1 MTSNSDYTILIAD
14 DESSIIEGLSAL
26 LIEEDYKTKTAR
38 DGDGALTLLKEETI
52 PLALVDLNM
61 PGRTGLEILKEVK
74 SQNIST
80 EVIIITG
87 QGTIDTAVEAMK
99 EGAYDYLTKPV
110 QPKRLRSIVPKALER
125 YELVANNRNLAEKNQ
140 SLSAENEKLELALEK
155 LSKMIGEHDTMVQ
168 VNEIID
174 AVADTTASVLIT
186 GESGTG
192 KELVAQAIHNKSS
205 RNKSPFIAV
214 NCSAFPRDL
223 LESELF
229 GHEKGAFTG
238 AVKEKAGCF
247 EMADN
252 GTLFLD
258 EIGEMPADT
267 QAKLLRVLEEKNF
280 RRLGGMKEISVDV
293 RVVAATNRDI
303 KAALDDGTL
312 REDLYFRLSVMDV
325 ELPPLRDR
333 ISDLPLIANEFIN
346 NFNNKNNK
354 QVKGFSDE
362 CLDILKKYHWPG
374 NVRELRNLIERAVI
388 LCKGDTIAVEH
399 LPKHI
404 FYLNENSGEGDSI
417 QLGKPLE
424 EIEKEVIYKT
434 LEMTNNNKTKAA
446 QVLGISLKTMH
457 NKLNKYFLDEGA
469 E

>member
-1 MTSNSDYTILIAD
+1 MASNTDYTILIAD
-14 DESSIIEGLSAL
+14 DESSIIEGLAAL
-26 LIEEDYKTKTAR
+26 LNEEDYKTKTAR

-74 SQNIST
+74 AQNIPT

-87 QGTIDTAVEAMK
+87 QGTVNTAVEAMK

-125 YELVANNRNLAEKNQ
+125 YDLAARNRNLVEKNQ
-140 SLSAENEKLELALEK
+140 SLSSENKKLELALEK
-155 LSKMIGEHDTMVQ
+155 LSRMIGEHDSMVE

-205 RNKSPFIAV
+205 RSKEPFIAV

-223 LESELF
+223 LDSELF

-238 AVKEKAGCF
+238 AIKEKAGCF
-247 EMADN
+247 ELANN

-258 EIGEMPADT
+258 EIGEMPIDT
-267 QAKLLRVLEEKNF
+267 QAKLLRVLEEKTF
-280 RRLGGMKEISVDV
+280 WKLGGTKEISVDV

-303 KAALDDGTL
+303 KTALADGLL
-312 REDLYFRLSVMDV
+312 REDLYFRLSVMDI
-325 ELPPLRDR
+325 ELPPLRER
-333 ISDLPLIANEFIN
+333 ISDLPLIAEEFIKK
-346 NFNNKNNK
+346 FNMSNNK
-354 QVKGFSDE
+354 QVKRFSDE
-362 CLDILKKYHWPG
+362 CLDILNKYHWPG

-388 LCKGDTIAVEH
+388 LCKGDTIEVSH

-404 FYLNENSGEGDSI
+404 FYLNNNSVEGDAI
-417 QLGKPLE
+417 QLGKSLE

-446 QVLGISLKTMH
+446 QLLGISLKTMH
-457 NKLNKYFLDEGA
+457 NKLNKYFLDDEV